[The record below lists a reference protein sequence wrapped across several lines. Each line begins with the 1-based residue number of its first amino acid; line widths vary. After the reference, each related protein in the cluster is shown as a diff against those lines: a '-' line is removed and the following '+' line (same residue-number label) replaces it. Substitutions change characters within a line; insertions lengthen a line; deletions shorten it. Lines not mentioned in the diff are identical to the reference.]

1 MIAQFRFRSKIL
13 WCALASALFLWGWHY
28 AYHSKVLG
36 FSVDRITSDFSYN
49 PAWDVSLNDSEKE
62 RLDGILSQPFHY
74 LGAGSQSYAFA
85 SQDGKSVIKFFRMK
99 HKVLHLK
106 DFWVGNRSQERK
118 ENLFNIF
125 DAHKMAFEE
134 MKEDAGLIYLHLN
147 KTGHLNKKIKVT
159 DRLHRSYVVDLD
171 QVEFVVQERAELIFD
186 RLKSYLDAGDR
197 DQLNLALT
205 EVMHLI
211 KRRTEKGIADHDK
224 AVKHNFGFIGDRV
237 IQLDIGRIYHADK
250 PKEYDRILGR
260 IDKWLDEQN

>member
-1 MIAQFRFRSKIL
+1 
-13 WCALASALFLWGWHY
+13 
-28 AYHSKVLG
+28 
-36 FSVDRITSDFSYN
+36 
-49 PAWDVSLNDSEKE
+49 
-62 RLDGILSQPFHY
+62 
-74 LGAGSQSYAFA
+74 
-85 SQDGKSVIKFFRMK
+85 
-99 HKVLHLK
+99 LHLK

-125 DAHKMAFEE
+125 DAHKMAYEE

-237 IQLDIGRIYHADK
+237 IQLDIGRIYRADK